1 MLPLTPI
8 DVQQTLLIFDPHI
21 KIITFT
27 ESTAT
32 SELAAAA
39 IGCTVAQ
46 IAKSICLMVDDKP
59 VVAITSGDQRVD
71 DRKIAAYFQVGRKRV
86 RMATADECV
95 ALFGYAP
102 GGVPPIAHRNPTI
115 RKLLDA
121 TLQQHATVY
130 PAAGSANT
138 VFAITPPRLA
148 ELTGGPYID
157 FVKEAAS

>member
-1 MLPLTPI
+1 VVPLTPI
-8 DVQQTLLIFDPHI
+8 DVQQALLIFDPSL
-21 KIITFT
+21 KIITFA

-39 IGCTVAQ
+39 IGCTVSQ

-102 GGVPPIAHRNPTI
+102 GGVPPIGHRDPAI
-115 RKLLDA
+115 VKLLDA
-121 TLQQHATVY
+121 TLQQHEIVY

-138 VFAITPPRLA
+138 VFAITPTRLA
-148 ELTGGPYID
+148 ELTGGTYID
-157 FVKEAAS
+157 FVKDAV

>member
-1 MLPLTPI
+1 MSPLTPL
-8 DVQQTLLIFDPHI
+8 DVQHALFNFDPHI
-21 KIITFT
+21 KIITFA

-39 IGCTVAQ
+39 IGCTVSQ

-95 ALFGYAP
+95 DLFGYAP
-102 GGVPPIAHRNPTI
+102 GGVPPIGHRDPTMT
-115 RKLLDA
+115 KLLDA
-121 TLQQHATVY
+121 TLQHHETIY
-130 PAAGSANT
+130 PAAGSANN
-138 VFAITPPRLA
+138 VFAITPARLA
-148 ELTGGPYID
+148 ELTGGLYID
-157 FVKEAAS
+157 FVKEAV